1 MPSSFRNRAHGLTL
15 LELLLALGVAGILAV
30 IAVAGFN
37 QVLDR
42 TRTES
47 AKGDIALLQMQI
59 ERYRSQHF
67 RRPDDLAAI
76 GQGAF
81 LDPWDRPYHYTRLEG
96 TKGKG
101 VARKDRKL
109 NPLNTD
115 YDLFSAGKDGVF
127 KNQVSNKDS
136 LDDIIRAHD
145 GAYVGLAADF

>member
-1 MPSSFRNRAHGLTL
+1 MPRSSRIRAHGLTL
-15 LELLLALGVAGILAV
+15 LELLLALAVAGILAV
-30 IAVAGFN
+30 IAVGGFN

-42 TRTES
+42 ARVES
-47 AKGDIALLQMQI
+47 AKVEIAELQMQI

-67 RRPDDLAAI
+67 RLPDKLADI

-101 VARKDRKL
+101 AARKDRKL
-109 NPLNTD
+109 NPLNSD
-115 YDLFSAGKDGVF
+115 YDLFSAGKNGVF

>member
-1 MPSSFRNRAHGLTL
+1 MPSLSRNRADGLTL
-15 LELLLALGVAGILAV
+15 LELLLALAVAGVLAV
-30 IAVAGFN
+30 IAVGGFN

-42 TRTES
+42 ARVES
-47 AKGDIALLQMQI
+47 AKVEIAELQMQI

-67 RRPDDLAAI
+67 RLPDNLADI

-81 LDPWDRPYHYTRLEG
+81 LDPWDRPYHYTLLEG

-101 VARKDRKL
+101 LARKDRKL

-115 YDLFSAGKDGVF
+115 YDLFSTGKDGAF